1 MKQPKRPCYNCKDRR
16 GGCHAECEK
25 YAEFAE
31 AQHLWRDAVWKESGN
46 SALSYLI
53 DMRLKLRDKTNKEK
67 MRRGK

>member
-1 MKQPKRPCYNCKDRR
+1 MKQPKRPCYKCDTRH

-31 AQHLWRDAVWKESGN
+31 AQHLWREAIWTEDGGSVVAYQVGFK
-46 SALSYLI
+46 I
-53 DMRLKLRDKTNKEK
+53 KMRDRANKEK

>member
-1 MKQPKRPCYNCKDRR
+1 MPKPPCYKCKDRR

-31 AQHLWRDAVWKESGN
+31 AQHLWREANWTERGG
-46 SALSYLI
+46 SALAYQI
-53 DMRLKLRDKTNKEK
+53 DLRIKLRDRTNKEK

>member
-1 MKQPKRPCYNCKDRR
+1 MKQPKRPCFKCPDRR

-31 AQHLWRDAVWKESGN
+31 AQHLWREATWTERGGN
-46 SALSYLI
+46 AMAYQI
-53 DMRLKLRDKTNKEK
+53 DLRIKLRDKTNKEK